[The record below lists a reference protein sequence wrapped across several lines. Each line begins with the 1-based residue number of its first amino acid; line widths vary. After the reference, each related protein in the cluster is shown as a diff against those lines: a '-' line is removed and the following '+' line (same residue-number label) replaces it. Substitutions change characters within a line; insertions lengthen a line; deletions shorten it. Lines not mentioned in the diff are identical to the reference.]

1 MFTFSRPRTTLD
13 FTVKRDWKA
22 ENKTGEFL
30 HWKTSGGKK
39 NTFYCKPHKC
49 YCKSDN
55 PCRLSS
61 PLQISISFSF
71 SHLCKWKQKNPNIT
85 QQMSSA
91 TQSTVWLKTNKHT
104 AGILHLWYLVGV
116 PKKLAKTTNWLM
128 RFGAEPAAANIQAVF
143 AYFAFFS
150 LSFTHAYALRW
161 HQWQMLILSVLLLQ
175 RAEWNNLSFSKK

>member
-1 MFTFSRPRTTLD
+1 MNSCTEKNLGG
-13 FTVKRDWKA
+13 KRIHFIANLISAIANQTIHAGWVAHCKFQYHLVFLIYVN
-22 ENKTGEFL
+22 ENK
-30 HWKTSGGKK
+30 KT
-39 NTFYCKPHKC
+39 
-49 YCKSDN
+49 
-55 PCRLSS
+55 
-61 PLQISISFSF
+61 
-71 SHLCKWKQKNPNIT
+71 PNIT

-104 AGILHLWYLVGV
+104 VGILHLWYLVGV

-161 HQWQMLILSVLLLQ
+161 HQWQMLTLSVLLLQ